1 MNWVDIAI
9 IFVIAVTSLYSFMWG
24 FVRQL
29 LLIVCFAA
37 GLYVALT
44 YHGWLYEQF
53 TQNWIDNE
61 LIARVVAGA
70 ILWTGTFAAAS
81 ILTIPLFRLLRSKT
95 VKFLDHLTGLFF
107 GFFLGW
113 AITGVAWIAVVL
125 TFEVSSGNDNVKNA
139 RLLPYVHM
147 ASLAMLNTAERAPFL
162 QDDINQLRILDAWDA
177 MQNADPR
184 KARQS
189 TTDLQ
194 ADGGLRSEGGG
205 DAIGTLISNTGN

>member
-29 LLIVCFAA
+29 LLMVCFAA

-44 YHGWLYEQF
+44 YNGWVYEQF
-53 TQNWIDNE
+53 TSSWVSSE
-61 LIARVVAGA
+61 TIAKIVAGG
-70 ILWTGTFAAAS
+70 LLFVGTFIAAS
-81 ILTIPLFRLLRSKT
+81 ILTIPLFRLVRSKT

-113 AITGVAWIAVVL
+113 AIAGVAWIAAVL
-125 TFEVSSGNDNVKNA
+125 TFELNSSDPTVAKT

-147 ASLAMLNTAERAPFL
+147 SSLAMLNMAERAPFL
-162 QDDINQLRILDAWDA
+162 QDDETQLRILDTWDA
-177 MQNADPR
+177 MRLANPSKAAD
-184 KARQS
+184 AGVDVQV
-189 TTDLQ
+189 DN
-194 ADGGLRSEGGG
+194 GLRSSGSG
-205 DAIGTLISNTGN
+205 DAIGTLISSTGN